1 MVLTRTLYGEE
12 AAKRPDLLPEQDKE
26 RIRTLSSAV
35 AAVVGGVA
43 GSRDG
48 GGNAVD
54 VLANAQVGGV
64 VGRNAVE
71 NNYLL
76 ESDWSDYYRQMRA
89 CGNNERCI
97 DNTREWLTRRSAWR
111 NFLLDG
117 ICRRDIQRCREKHTD
132 ATRSARLTSIHMNI
146 GRGPILSNPQNIRNS
161 RFSTSTP
168 RYDPR
173 RPDLNALS
181 YYDRVAKNIQ
191 PSDYLLTRENL
202 NTLNQLAKHPA
213 IQEEYRNNP
222 SFRSEFKSE
231 AEAAMRAS
239 FGDNEMWRRDEPKLY
254 GFEIINRQNPQDQI
268 QYPVGAGGLKPVY
281 PELWLIPA
289 PKIGILGSF
298 SSKLFA
304 GLERSGG
311 GKVLQWMARVQPA
324 SERALVLNSRKQTI
338 PVVTRSLWQASP
350 NWELMYQAN
359 VVPKMEGAA
368 TQWTVRSGKVAE
380 NVVQTARQTGKV
392 TNAARVAETAGQVT
406 QIESPKAGA
415 GGHWNVMDEKIHP
428 DVIKQISPTS
438 CGAACGEM
446 LLRDRNI
453 FVNQSKFGLSVKS
466 DTQLARE
473 LTNLSNHEWA
483 GSGVTINSFDA
494 LNRKGSWAAMMV
506 DSTGSNAR
514 HWVVV
519 RGVNDAGK
527 VIIHD
532 PWEGTRYLMT
542 REEFFN
548 SWSLYAVYP
557 K

>member
-35 AAVVGGVA
+35 VAVVGGVS
-43 GSRDG
+43 GSRDS

-54 VLANAQVGGV
+54 VLSNAQVGGV

-117 ICRRDIQRCREKHTD
+117 ICHRDIQRCREKHTD

-146 GRGPILSNPQNIRNS
+146 GRGPILSNPQNIKNS

-173 RPDLNALS
+173 RPDFNTLS

-191 PSDYLLTRENL
+191 PSDYLLTREKL

-239 FGDNEMWRRDEPKLY
+239 FGDNEMWMRDEPKLY
-254 GFEIINRQNPQDQI
+254 GFEIINRQNPQNRI

-281 PELWLIPA
+281 PELWLMPA

-324 SERALVLNSRKQTI
+324 SERALVLNARKPALQTMVGGYSQQTI
-338 PVVTRSLWQASP
+338 VGQRIRGSVGIIGSNSPVTLPHNINYNVLKQALDRATPTAGHP
-350 NWELMYQAN
+350 NQLMYTLTDGTRVIFRKDFGAN
-359 VVPKMEGAA
+359 A
-368 TQWTVRSGKVAE
+368 
-380 NVVQTARQTGKV
+380 
-392 TNAARVAETAGQVT
+392 
-406 QIESPKAGA
+406 
-415 GGHWNVMDEKIHP
+415 HP
-428 DVIKQISPTS
+428 I
-438 CGAACGEM
+438 
-446 LLRDRNI
+446 RNI
-453 FVNQSKFGLSVKS
+453 FPG
-466 DTQLARE
+466 
-473 LTNLSNHEWA
+473 
-483 GSGVTINSFDA
+483 
-494 LNRKGSWAAMMV
+494 KGSIDHYNIEV
-506 DSTGSNAR
+506 QIPKAR
-514 HWVVV
+514 GGV
-519 RGVNDAGK
+519 RVIENLHIVPNSSGGFTWWDKDGVIRK
-527 VIIHD
+527 
-532 PWEGTRYLMT
+532 
-542 REEFFN
+542 
-548 SWSLYAVYP
+548 
-557 K
+557 

>member
-35 AAVVGGVA
+35 AAV
-43 GSRDG
+43 
-48 GGNAVD
+48 
-54 VLANAQVGGV
+54 VGGV

-239 FGDNEMWRRDEPKLY
+239 FGDNEMWMRDEPKLY
-254 GFEIINRQNPQDQI
+254 GFEMINRQNPQDQI
-268 QYPVGAGGLKPVY
+268 QYPVGAGGLKPVH
-281 PELWLIPA
+281 PELWFMPA

-324 SERALVLNSRKQTI
+324 SERALVLNARKPALQTMVGSYSQQTI
-338 PVVTRSLWQASP
+338 EGTLGQLGSATISINGITTPRYSVGSRIRPLFTQEPSVYRYFDHPVDNGIL
-350 NWELMYQAN
+350 NI
-359 VVPKMEGAA
+359 GAGNKPILGA
-368 TQWTVRSGKVAE
+368 YNITL
-380 NVVQTARQTGKV
+380 
-392 TNAARVAETAGQVT
+392 
-406 QIESPKAGA
+406 PKAG
-415 GGHWNVMDEKIHP
+415 EK
-428 DVIKQISPTS
+428 
-438 CGAACGEM
+438 
-446 LLRDRNI
+446 
-453 FVNQSKFGLSVKS
+453 
-466 DTQLARE
+466 LAPGVYPGDANN
-473 LTNLSNHEWA
+473 LTNIANYSQRKIIMENPYGFNPLNDEILRVLHPEGEIVIR
-483 GSGVTINSFDA
+483 GSIRNGYINRAVRNAERFGMKVIHQKEIPNNGFMHVDGITPV
-494 LNRKGSWAAMMV
+494 KGSNIQEYILIR
-506 DSTGSNAR
+506 STM
-514 HWVVV
+514 
-519 RGVNDAGK
+519 
-527 VIIHD
+527 
-532 PWEGTRYLMT
+532 P
-542 REEFFN
+542 
-548 SWSLYAVYP
+548 
-557 K
+557 